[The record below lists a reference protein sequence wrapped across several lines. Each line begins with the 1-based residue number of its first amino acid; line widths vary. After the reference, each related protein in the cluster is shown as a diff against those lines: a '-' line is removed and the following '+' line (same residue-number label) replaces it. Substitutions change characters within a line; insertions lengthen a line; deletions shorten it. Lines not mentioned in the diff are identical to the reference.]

1 MFEDVLDSLNYKVRF
16 HVSVECGD
24 ISSEEKMVRVYR
36 KITDFVD
43 KVIGIFDV
51 SWMADGEWLKE
62 VVNEFADFGRFRGAI
77 RYYRAS
83 SRHMWIG
90 PGRTSF
96 VDLGEE
102 VEVTRLSYMRWN
114 GQVRELFG

>member
-1 MFEDVLDSLNYKVRF
+1 
-16 HVSVECGD
+16 
-24 ISSEEKMVRVYR
+24 MVRVYR

-77 RYYRAS
+77 RHYRAS

-96 VDLGEE
+96 MDFGEE
-102 VEVTRLSYMRWN
+102 VEVTRLLVLISCIRSVIYIAE
-114 GQVRELFG
+114 VRLQEKRSETYQAILAPK